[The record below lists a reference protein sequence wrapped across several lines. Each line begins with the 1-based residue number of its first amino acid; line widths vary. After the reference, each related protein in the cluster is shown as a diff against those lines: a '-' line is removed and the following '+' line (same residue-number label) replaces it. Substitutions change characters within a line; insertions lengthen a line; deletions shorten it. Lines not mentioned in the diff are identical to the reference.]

1 MPNFSFSFSLPVV
14 IVLLAA
20 ALAATIA
27 WFFYRTTIPPVP
39 PRTKALLITLR
50 TLSLFALLVLLA
62 EPLVRL
68 TTTTAKKPVLA
79 ILFDDSKSM
88 TINDAGGDRKEIY
101 RRLFADMNFTSLV
114 PNGEVRFYAFG
125 SSLRPLA
132 SGVFDS
138 LALDKDATNISA
150 ALRGVAE
157 ERERLNLAALVL
169 VTDGNYNLGQNPLYD
184 AERIGLPIFPIG
196 IGDTTEQKD
205 VLITKVLTNELVYAE
220 TEVPVDVTVKSA
232 GYRNETV
239 DVSLHHEGREVS
251 RARITL
257 QEGTREYS
265 VRLSYIPLGEGVKRY
280 TVRIS
285 SLPGELTTANNQ
297 RVILARVL
305 KSKLHILLLAGVPSP
320 DLSIVKYTLRE
331 DKNLTVSSLTLKTPS
346 TFYERDNPQTLLD
359 SADCLV
365 LIGFPLSTTSET
377 IVEMVRS
384 AVARRTVPIF
394 FIDGQNVDE
403 RKLEALS
410 TVLPFTIVTPSVNEH
425 IVFAEPVPA
434 QRNHPIMATGSER
447 SAEAWKR
454 LPPIFKTQ
462 AVVSAKPEAVVL
474 ATARVATVVT
484 NDPLILLRNINRQKS
499 LAVVGYGIWRWRL
512 MAQGNRETEHLMATF
527 LTNGI
532 RWLTT
537 RDDARPVKV
546 TPVKPAFAQGEQIE
560 FVGEVYD
567 ASANP
572 IDNAMLRVT
581 ARLHERE
588 FETVLRPLGNGRYD
602 GSLEGLGE
610 GDYTFTASATHEGQ
624 QLGEDRGRFSV
635 GEVNL
640 EYQETRMNIQL
651 LRQMAA
657 RSGGAFVMPREIV
670 KLPSL
675 LAERGSFAPREVQTT
690 EERELWN
697 WPYVLGLVVALL
709 GVEWFM
715 RKSHGML

>member
-1 MPNFSFSFSLPVV
+1 MPNISLSFSLPVV
-14 IVLLAA
+14 LVLLAA
-20 ALAATIA
+20 AVAAAIA
-27 WFFYRTTIPPVP
+27 WLFYRTTIPPVP

-50 TLSLFALLVLLA
+50 TLSLFALLLLLT

-68 TTTTAKKPVLA
+68 TTTTAKKPVVA

-88 TINDAGGDRKEIY
+88 AIKDAQGDRKQIY
-101 RRLFADMNFTSLV
+101 RRLFADINFTSLA
-114 PNGEVRFYAFG
+114 PNAEVRFYAFG

-132 SGVFDS
+132 SGTFDS

-150 ALRGVAE
+150 ALRAVAE
-157 ERERLNLAALVL
+157 ERERSNLAAFVL
-169 VTDGNYNLGQNPLYD
+169 ITDGNYNLGTNPLYD
-184 AERIGLPIFPIG
+184 AEHIGLPIVSVG

-220 TEVPVDVTVKSA
+220 TEVPIDVTVKSA

-239 DVSLHHEGREVS
+239 EVTLHEGGRELS
-251 RARITL
+251 RARISL
-257 QEGTREYS
+257 REGTHEYG
-265 VRLSYIPLGEGVKRY
+265 VRLSYTPEGEGVKRY
-280 TVRIS
+280 VLRIS
-285 SLPGELTTANNQ
+285 PLPGELTTANNQ

-305 KSKLHILLLAGVPSP
+305 KSKLRILLLAGAPSS
-320 DLSIVKYTLRE
+320 DFAIVKYTLRE
-331 DKNLTVSSLTLKTPS
+331 EKNFTVSSLTLKTPS

-359 SADCLV
+359 STDCLV
-365 LIGFPLSTTSET
+365 LVGFPLPTTSET

-394 FIDGQNVDE
+394 FIDGRNVDV
-403 RKLEALS
+403 RKLGALS
-410 TVLPFTIVTPSVNEH
+410 TVLPFTIITPSSNEQS
-425 IVFAEPVPA
+425 IFAEPVPA
-434 QRNHPIMATGSER
+434 QRNHPIMAPGSE
-447 SAEAWKR
+447 SNTEGWKR

-462 AVVSAKPEAVVL
+462 ASVKAKPEAVVL
-474 ATARVATVVT
+474 ATARIATVVT
-484 NDPLILLRNINRQKS
+484 NDPLLLLRNVNRQKS

-546 TPVKPAFAQGEQIE
+546 TPVKPAFAQGEPIE
-560 FVGEVYD
+560 FVGQVYD
-567 ASANP
+567 ASASP
-572 IDNAMLRVT
+572 IDNATLRVT
-581 ARLHERE
+581 ARVHERA
-588 FETVLRPLGNGRYD
+588 FETILQPLGNGRYE
-602 GSLEGLGE
+602 GSLQGLGE

-635 GEVNL
+635 GELNL
-640 EYQETRMNIQL
+640 EYQETRMNVQL

-657 RSGGAFVMPREIV
+657 RSGGGFVMPSEIA

-675 LAERGSFAPREVQTT
+675 LTERASFVPRELKTT

-697 WPYVLGLVVALL
+697 WPYLLGLVIVLL
-709 GVEWFM
+709 GVEWFI
-715 RKSHGML
+715 RKTHGML